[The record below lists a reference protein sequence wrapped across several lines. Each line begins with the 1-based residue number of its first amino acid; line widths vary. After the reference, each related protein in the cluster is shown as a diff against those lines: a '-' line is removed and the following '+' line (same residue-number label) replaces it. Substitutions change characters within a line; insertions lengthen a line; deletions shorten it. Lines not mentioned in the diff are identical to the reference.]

1 MEETKIYIE
10 QITFNDG
17 SSFSFDNSD
26 IVVFTG
32 PNNSGKS
39 QVLRDIKNYF
49 GNKNIQRIIATD
61 ITPQYLG
68 DVEYLKK
75 KCINKNGTY
84 YLDNIS
90 IDINNLGWKWEQKKL
105 GNISTYFI
113 NHLSTESRLQAANPA
128 NTFDAVNDFPVE
140 PLHKLYI
147 DDKKEKELSS
157 LFHQAFGTEFIVNR
171 GAGSQIPIHVGM
183 TPTMD
188 EGEDRVSMSYLSKLK
203 KLPQIQNQGDGMRSF
218 AGILLDTFISN
229 HCITLIDEPEA
240 FLHPPQARLL
250 GKLLAKNTP
259 NDRQLFISTHSEDFL
274 KGLLDADNE
283 HIKIIRINRE
293 GDVNHMNILNNEE
306 VKNLWKDS
314 ILRYSNILS
323 GLFHSKVVICESD
336 TDCRFYQAVLYAMQN
351 EDSINPDILFTH
363 CGGKQRL
370 KVVIKALRSLNV
382 KTVAIM
388 DIDALNDKTTFK
400 DIIESSGMI
409 WGDIETFWNK
419 INQYVKDQ
427 RAQLNTEE
435 VKKEIDAIFDSFNE
449 PQLTTDITDKI
460 KKVIKQSSAW
470 SKVKETGKSF
480 FTGDAYKAFQRI
492 YDLCKCNGLLIVPV
506 GELECFYKPD
516 SNHGVKWVN
525 NVLENVNLKD
535 DPELDQARSFV
546 EEILV
551 IK

>member
-61 ITPQYLG
+61 ITPQFLG

-336 TDCRFYQAVLYAMQN
+336 TDFRFYQAVLYAMQN